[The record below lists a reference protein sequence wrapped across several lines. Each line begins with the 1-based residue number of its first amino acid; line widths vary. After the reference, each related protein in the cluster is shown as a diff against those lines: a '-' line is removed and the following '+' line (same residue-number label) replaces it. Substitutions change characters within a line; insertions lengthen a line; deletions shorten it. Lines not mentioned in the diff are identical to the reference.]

1 MNVFILRRHFR
12 LTTGRVPRAKL
23 SGAQIIY
30 GCEVKH
36 FNLPCFALQVQSV
49 GETDVFLRCFIHEI
63 GVSLGTTASCVRL
76 QRKIMKNLPEDE
88 SVINENSRLY
98 EEDRLVV
105 DGLNMQTD

>member
-49 GETDVFLRCFIHEI
+49 GETDVFLR
-63 GVSLGTTASCVRL
+63 
-76 QRKIMKNLPEDE
+76 KIMKNLPEDE